1 MRARFCVDWDDTLT
15 EDRWP
20 DQGPWLPGAVEALR
34 ELERH
39 GDVVIFSCRVAPY
52 AYPSKKFWFD
62 DVKRDPEEVAA
73 TVAKM
78 QLMLDD
84 VGLGH
89 IEIWQRPYKPAAT
102 VYVDNRAVRFTGN
115 WKEVLEDVYQAI
127 APIKKLQRGPK
138 LWQQYDP
145 GWPAAILTGVGWPF
159 TGVGW
164 PEEQW
169 EQANPE
175 AVPVDES
182 VYPDEPSSFAEAT
195 WPKVDK
201 VIERINRTGRPPVP
215 VRDPFLFQ
223 SDPIERH
230 PLSERFHELL
240 REAGDLHDIKQKDYG
255 LDSDPFANVRASS
268 SWGMPSWVGAMV
280 RATDKIRRL
289 QTFARKGE
297 LANESVE
304 DAFMDL
310 AVYAIIG
317 RVLFE
322 EES

>member
-1 MRARFCVDWDDTLT
+1 
-15 EDRWP
+15 
-20 DQGPWLPGAVEALR
+20 
-34 ELERH
+34 
-39 GDVVIFSCRVAPY
+39 
-52 AYPSKKFWFD
+52 
-62 DVKRDPEEVAA
+62 
-73 TVAKM
+73 M

-89 IEIWQRPYKPAAT
+89 TEIWQRPYKPAAT

-145 GWPAAILTGVGWPF
+145 GWPADMI

-164 PEEQW
+164 PEELW

-175 AVPVDES
+175 AVPVAENI
-182 VYPDEPSSFAEAT
+182 YLEFEPSSFAEVT
-195 WPKVDK
+195 WPKVDE
-201 VIERINRTGRPPVP
+201 VIEKINSEAPE
-215 VRDPFLFQ
+215 
-223 SDPIERH
+223 SH

-240 REAGDLHDIKQKDYG
+240 KEAGALHDVKQRDYG
-255 LDSDPFANVRASS
+255 LDSDPFANVRGSS

>member
-1 MRARFCVDWDDTLT
+1 M
-15 EDRWP
+15 
-20 DQGPWLPGAVEALR
+20 
-34 ELERH
+34 
-39 GDVVIFSCRVAPY
+39 I
-52 AYPSKKFWFD
+52 
-62 DVKRDPEEVAA
+62 
-73 TVAKM
+73 
-78 QLMLDD
+78 
-84 VGLGH
+84 
-89 IEIWQRPYKPAAT
+89 
-102 VYVDNRAVRFTGN
+102 
-115 WKEVLEDVYQAI
+115 
-127 APIKKLQRGPK
+127 
-138 LWQQYDP
+138 
-145 GWPAAILTGVGWPF
+145 

-164 PEEQW
+164 PEELW

-175 AVPVDES
+175 ALPIPQDWTPAGTEPVAENI
-182 VYPDEPSSFAEAT
+182 YLEFEPSSFAEAT
-195 WPKVDK
+195 WPKVDE
-201 VIERINRTGRPPVP
+201 VIEKINSG
-215 VRDPFLFQ
+215 
-223 SDPIERH
+223 RH

-240 REAGDLHDIKQKDYG
+240 KEAGDLHDIKQRDYG
-255 LDSDPFANVRASS
+255 LDSDPFANVRGSS